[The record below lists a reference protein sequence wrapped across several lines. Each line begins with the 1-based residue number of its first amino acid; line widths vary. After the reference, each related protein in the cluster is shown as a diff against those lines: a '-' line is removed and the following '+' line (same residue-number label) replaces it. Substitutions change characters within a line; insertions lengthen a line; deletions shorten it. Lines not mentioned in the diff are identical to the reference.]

1 MKLTDNC
8 YSVLGLG
15 YSPPWVVNSGFVV
28 GSQKTM
34 IIDSG
39 PMYLAAQTIYGYAK
53 NIKPENELIVVST
66 EKHFDHI
73 DGNSFFRER
82 GVKIYAHEKNIRTEE
97 EFTEEKRYFNNIIDA
112 VKRREA
118 HEEEIFFQNTLIVKP
133 DYSLNDNQIFF
144 LGGKVEAK
152 IIFTP
157 GHTPT
162 NISVY
167 IPDDKVLYCGYCIVN
182 GYLPN
187 LEART
192 KDDWNVWLKSLEL
205 ISSLSLEY
213 IVPGHGNVII
223 GSQIKEQIAVIRKTI
238 EDAILKDE
246 APTAINL

>member
-8 YSVLGLG
+8 YAVLGLG
-15 YSPPWVVNSGFVV
+15 YSSPWVVNSGFVV

-39 PMYLAAQTIYGYAK
+39 PMYLAAQTIYGYAV
-53 NIKPENELIVVST
+53 NVKPGSELIVVNT

-73 DGNSFFRER
+73 GGNSFFKER

-118 HEEEIFFQNTLIVKP
+118 HEEEIFFQSTSIVVP
-133 DYSLNDNQIFF
+133 DRSLNDNEIFL
-144 LGGKVEAK
+144 LGGNVEAN

-162 NISVY
+162 NISVF
-167 IPDDKVLYCGYCIVN
+167 IPKDKVLYCGDCIVN

-187 LEART
+187 LEAGT

-205 ISSLSLEY
+205 ISSLSIEY
-213 IVPGHGNVII
+213 IVPGHGNVIV
-223 GSQIKEQIAVIRKTI
+223 GSDVNKKITVIRKII
-238 EDAILKDE
+238 EEAILKDK
-246 APTAINL
+246 APTL